1 MAASSREYRTYKK
14 GEIIFRQGEPAE
26 CMYDIRWGS
35 VGIYVDYGT
44 ENEKMLALRRGDEVF
59 GEMSF
64 VDQVPHS
71 ATAIAMDGETRLE
84 IITRETFRFYL
95 NERPERVV
103 DIIQNMCRRI
113 RDITRDYME
122 ARSALAEA
130 LSSLGREAVEEK

>member
-1 MAASSREYRTYKK
+1 MAESKREYRSYKK
-14 GEIIFRQGEPAE
+14 GDIIFRQGDPAE

-35 VGIYVDYGT
+35 VGIYMDYGT
-44 ENEKMLALRRGDEVF
+44 EREKMLALRRGDEVF

-64 VDQVPHS
+64 VDDVPHS
-71 ATAIAMDGETRLE
+71 VTAIAMDGETRLE

-103 DIIQNMCRRI
+103 DVLQNMCRRI

-122 ARSALAEA
+122 ARIALAEA
-130 LSSLGREAVEEK
+130 TRQEEP

>member
-130 LSSLGREAVEEK
+130 LSSQGEKAVEEK